1 MKKILVTLTLFLA
14 VQLLNAQT
22 FNWQNTIRHVNV
34 GLGTTCTAVA
44 IDSKGNTVMLYDI
57 SSDNL
62 ARYIA
67 INKYNKQGVL
77 IGSISHARI
86 ETNFY
91 DAGKRLLIDSA
102 DDIYVQ
108 STEDNYNNSGNRASS
123 IIKYNKNLN
132 FLWQHVVYDGGIPY
146 YYSYPLDMKTD
157 AQFNLYLLSRE
168 CDTTSNWKEHFK
180 IQKYSKDGVLL
191 FDLNIAHLTC
201 GLTINRFN
209 AMAVDT
215 SGNMY
220 LHGSAQD
227 QNGIYCAVTAKYSPS
242 GAKVWYRKFIVPYSS
257 SVGGGNYASHCT
269 VDAQGNVIV
278 AGYYGFPSPNY
289 FTNSYLIKY
298 APSGA
303 RLFKKDDIINSI
315 NAYTDALQTDTA
327 SNIYHVIRIGYGG
340 NAHYSFMIM
349 KYNATGK
356 LVASCPLIYDELTD
370 FKVSEGGSV
379 FALGGF
385 HNSYS
390 GIGIESPTL
399 VKFSSQLKFEW
410 IYTYYTSLTNQN
422 ELSDIPKCLAINRD
436 NGEVAAAGEYY
447 SSFTDGNPDEYG
459 LTTLNL
465 KNENMA
471 RPVNNGADEFCDD
484 KLADKNAL
492 TTSLILSP
500 NPTTDFITVTK
511 NDIEHIEIY
520 NSNGQQ
526 VKAIA
531 ANKQSNTNCDVSSLP
546 AGVYMVDVT
555 AADGKSSATFVKK

>member
-1 MKKILVTLTLFLA
+1 MKKLLVTLTLFLL

-22 FNWQNTIRHVNV
+22 FNWQNTMRHVSV

-44 IDSKGNTVMLYDI
+44 IDSKGNTIILYDI

-62 ARYIA
+62 SRYIA

-77 IGSISHARI
+77 IGSISHLRN

-91 DAGKRLLIDSA
+91 DTGKRLLVDSA

-123 IIKYNKNLN
+123 IIKYSKNLN

-157 AQFNLYLLSRE
+157 EQFNLYLLSRE
-168 CDTTSNWKEHFK
+168 SDTISNWKEHFK

-191 FDLNIAHLTC
+191 FDINIAHLTC
-201 GLTINRFN
+201 NITINRFN
-209 AMAVDT
+209 AMAVDA
-215 SGNMY
+215 SGNLY
-220 LHGSAQD
+220 LHGSGQD
-227 QNGIYCAVTAKYSPS
+227 QNGQYCAVTAKYSPA

-269 VDAQGNVIV
+269 VDAQGNILV
-278 AGYYGFPSPNY
+278 AGYYGFPSPNP

-298 APSGA
+298 SPGGA
-303 RLFKKDDIINSI
+303 RLFKKDDIINGI
-315 NAYTDALQTDTA
+315 NAYTDALQTDSA
-327 SNIYHVIRIGYGG
+327 SNIYQVIRIGYGG
-340 NAHYSFMIM
+340 NAHYSFMIL

-356 LVASCPLIYDELTD
+356 LVVSCPLIFDELTD

-385 HNSYS
+385 HNSFLGY
-390 GIGIESPTL
+390 GIESPNI

-410 IYTYYTSLTNQN
+410 IYSYYTSFANQN
-422 ELSDIPKCLAINRD
+422 QSSDIPKSLAINRD
-436 NGEVAAAGEYY
+436 NGEVAVAGEYY
-447 SSFTDGNPDEYG
+447 SSFTDGSPDEYG
-459 LTTLNL
+459 FTILNL

-471 RPVNNGADEFCDD
+471 RLAYNGADEFCDD
-484 KLADKNAL
+484 KLADKKASATN
-492 TTSLILSP
+492 LILSP
-500 NPTTDFITVTK
+500 NPTTDHIIVNK
-511 NDIEHIEIY
+511 NEIEHIEIY
-520 NSNGQQ
+520 NSNGQI
-526 VKAIA
+526 VKTIN
-531 ANKQSNTNCDVSSLP
+531 ANKQSNTNCDVSMLP
-546 AGVYMVDVT
+546 TGIYMLDVT
-555 AADGKSSATFVKK
+555 AVDGKSSAPFVKK